1 MATKTKNESTA
12 AEATVAEATVAETT
26 APETPKNDLVE
37 VFVERG
43 SALDEPNLVVG
54 INGQNY
60 VLPRGK
66 STLVPP
72 HVAAEVNRSRKAQA
86 IWDQHVEAMRK

>member
-1 MATKTKNESTA
+1 MATKTKNES
-12 AEATVAEATVAETT
+12 TVAEATVAETT
-26 APETPKNDLVE
+26 DPETPKNGLVE
-37 VFVERG
+37 VYVERG

-86 IWDQHVEAMRK
+86 IWDRHVEAMRK

>member
-1 MATKTKNESTA
+1 MATKTKNESTV
-12 AEATVAEATVAETT
+12 AEATVAEAT
-26 APETPKNDLVE
+26 APETPKNGLVE
-37 VFVERG
+37 VYVERG

-86 IWDQHVEAMRK
+86 IWDRHVEAMRK

>member
-1 MATKTKNESTA
+1 MATKTKNES
-12 AEATVAEATVAETT
+12 TVAEATVAETT
-26 APETPKNDLVE
+26 APEPPKNGLVE
-37 VFVERG
+37 VYVERG

-86 IWDQHVEAMRK
+86 IWDRHVEAMRK